1 MEKTMTNRI
10 ARKASE
16 AETALSQRFAQS
28 HATLPGDGAIAAL
41 RTDAFGRFDAAG
53 LPNRRV
59 EAWHYTDLRAAMR
72 SVLPAAASPGKPALD
87 MARETLASL
96 PQSASRIV
104 LVDGVHQPAL
114 SDLAALP
121 QVIVTGLEDAL
132 ASADAKLVRD
142 LTGDG
147 CGACDA
153 ALDLNAALMAGGVVV
168 DIPAEAKVDAP
179 IEIVSIATR
188 ASDASIFARSLVRA
202 GQGSSATIVE
212 RYILSGA
219 AALQANNALVIRA
232 DDNAEV
238 AHVWIAEGQGEG
250 QVHVH
255 SLLATIGEKAHFAS
269 FGLLD
274 TGAFV
279 RRQIFVRFDGAPA
292 GLDLA
297 GLALVRNKDHMDTT
311 LVVEHVHPD
320 CRSSEYFKQ
329 IVDGAGTGVFQGR
342 IAVAREAQKT
352 DGAMKSQTILLSDD
366 AAMYNKPELEIFAD
380 DVACGHGA
388 TCGSLDPQQLF
399 YAMARGLARP
409 QAEALLLEAFG
420 ADAIER
426 VANENLREELTE
438 RLRSWLIGR
447 TA

>member
-1 MEKTMTNRI
+1 MTNRI

-16 AETALSQRFAQS
+16 AETALSQQFAQR
-28 HATLPGDGAIAAL
+28 HAALPGDCAIAAL
-41 RTDAFGRFDAAG
+41 RGDAFGRFNASG

-59 EAWHYTDLRAAMR
+59 EAWHYTDLRAAIR
-72 SVLPAAASPGKPALD
+72 SALPVAIAPGKAALD
-87 MARETLASL
+87 RARQLLAGL
-96 PQSASRIV
+96 PLSTTRIV
-104 LVDGVHQPAL
+104 LVDGIYQPEL
-114 SDLAALP
+114 SSFAASP
-121 QVIVTGLEDAL
+121 QVIVTALEYTL
-132 ASADAKLVRD
+132 ASADAGLVRD

-147 CGACDA
+147 CGAGDA
-153 ALDLNAALMAGGVVV
+153 TLDLNAALMAGGVVI
-168 DIPAEAKVDAP
+168 DIPAEAKIDAP
-179 IEIVSIATR
+179 VEIVSLATR
-188 ASDASIFARSLVRA
+188 ASDAAIFARSLVRA
-202 GQGSSATIVE
+202 GQGATATIVE
-212 RYILSGA
+212 RHVHSGD
-219 AALQANNALVIRA
+219 AALQANNALVIRTG
-232 DDNAEV
+232 DNADV
-238 AHVWIAEGQGEG
+238 AHVWIAEGQGD
-250 QVHVH
+250 QQLHVH
-255 SLLATIGEKAHFAS
+255 SLLATIGEKAHFSS

-274 TGAFV
+274 TGVFV
-279 RRQIFVRFDGAPA
+279 RRQIFARFDGADA
-292 GLDLA
+292 SLDLS

-311 LVVEHVHPD
+311 FVVEHVHPD

-342 IAVAREAQKT
+342 ISVAREAQKT

-399 YAMARGLARP
+399 YAMARGLPRP

-426 VANENLREELTE
+426 VAHEQLREELTE

-447 TA
+447 TV